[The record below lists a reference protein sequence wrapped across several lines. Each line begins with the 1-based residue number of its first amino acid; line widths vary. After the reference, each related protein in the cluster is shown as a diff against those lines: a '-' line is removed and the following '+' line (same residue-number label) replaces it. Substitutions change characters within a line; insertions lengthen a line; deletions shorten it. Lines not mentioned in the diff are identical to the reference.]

1 MPLFFKMDIR
11 YILYRIKCLCVSDY
25 RYSIVSSILN
35 SNEPET
41 FSRSL
46 LKEFGFNKKHEN
58 IVRIEFRKIIQDAYD
73 NNIPLASELLNNQTA
88 EDAYLV
94 RQKYLSKFMNTGIF
108 SSGLI
113 NIFFCALIGAICIF
127 CVLIFS

>member
-1 MPLFFKMDIR
+1 MDIR
-11 YILYRIKCLCVSDY
+11 YILFRLKCLCVSDY
-25 RYSIVSSILN
+25 RYSIISAILN

-41 FSRSL
+41 FCRSI

-58 IVRIEFRKIIQDAYD
+58 IVRIEFRKIIQDAY
-73 NNIPLASELLNNQTA
+73 NNKVPLADDLLDNLSA

-108 SSGLI
+108 SSGII
-113 NIFFCALIGAICIF
+113 NILLCLFIGAICVF
-127 CVLIFS
+127 CVLLFT